1 MDQLWSETCG
11 AITIVHFEADYTS
24 LAPEQLAGIRE
35 CLFGLTAFVQVPWL
49 LFDLVTPN
57 SRIGVS
63 TCWLALHAVHLGR
76 EIRPVSRSLQS
87 GRDCCMPTP
96 PILWRH
102 EFASRPWRMADNAS
116 WRLGTRP

>member
-49 LFDLVTPN
+49 LFDLGNTEFFGSAFVN
-57 SRIGVS
+57 LLVACHQHVHSR
-63 TCWLALHAVHLGR
+63 
-76 EIRPVSRSLQS
+76 
-87 GRDCCMPTP
+87 
-96 PILWRH
+96 
-102 EFASRPWRMADNAS
+102 
-116 WRLGTRP
+116 